1 MSEKANKRVAA
12 CVVLLLLFGLWGWSY
27 DEAAAAGGEPVSPF
41 EFNAATGAI
50 TGYSNDGPK
59 DVVIPDSIDGV
70 PVTSIAMNSFTFK
83 GITSLIIPDTI
94 TSIGGSAFLVNNLTE
109 LTIPDSVISIG
120 GSAFFGNNISSLTL
134 SKNLNSI
141 GDKAFERNQL
151 TEVVLPDGLE
161 TIDVAAFYQN
171 QLTKVTIPESLTSIA
186 GGVFSGNQFV
196 HVTIPVHVANLAN
209 HSFTNNPLTTVDILS
224 AATEISDGAF
234 ANIEINP
241 PNLTIVG
248 HYGSSAE
255 TYANKH
261 SHTFLPLVGL
271 SQTGT
276 HTFTTATAGYSPITP
291 YSVSVTKNVYSDMG
305 HLAVA
310 LSGSHADDF
319 ELGALGATTLDHVV
333 NETAFTVAPK
343 AGLPNGTHTAT
354 VTVTGDYGFSA
365 SLNVQFTVQSTVVE
379 DNDPPPSTS
388 EPSTA
393 GSTTPG
399 PTNSAVNVLVNGKEE
414 HAGTATTKEVNGQQV
429 MTIVVDEEKLR
440 QRLEAEGEHAVIT
453 IPVATGSDVVIGE
466 LNGRM
471 VKNMESRQA
480 TVEIRTEQ
488 ASYTLPAGLINIDAI
503 SKRFGASLGL
513 EDIKIRIEIAKPL
526 NETVQV
532 VEDAA
537 SANGLTIM
545 IPPLNF
551 SVTAVYGDRTEE
563 VTSFNAYVE
572 RMVAIPEGVDPN
584 RITTGVVVE
593 PDGTVRHVPT
603 KVVNI
608 DGKYYVQINS
618 LTNSIYT
625 TVWHPLA
632 FKDMTGHWAEDAVND
647 MGSRMVV
654 TGTDSGMFSPDQ
666 DMTRAEF
673 VAILVRGLGL
683 RLETGDAA
691 FTDVKASDWYSSIIQ
706 TAYKHQL
713 INGFDGGSFRPNEK
727 ITREQAM
734 LIVTKAMAITKLQGM
749 SAEQTADDILHAY
762 TDAAAVSSWAM
773 NSVADNV
780 HAGIVAGR
788 GNHQLAPKAYMTRA
802 EAAIIVRRLLQKSK
816 LI

>member
-1 MSEKANKRVAA
+1 LSEKVNKIVAA

-41 EFNAATGAI
+41 EFNAVTGAI

-59 DVVIPDSIDGV
+59 DVVIPDSIGGV

-120 GSAFFGNNISSLTL
+120 GSAFFGNNIRSLTL
-134 SKNLNSI
+134 SKNLRSI

-171 QLTKVTIPESLTSIA
+171 QLTSVTIPDSYTSIK
-186 GGVFSGNQFV
+186 GGVFSDNQFI
-196 HVTIPVHVANLAN
+196 HVTIPFHVASLAN

-234 ANIEINP
+234 SNAEMNP
-241 PNLTIVG
+241 SNVTIVG

-261 SHTFLPLVGL
+261 SHNFLPLVSL
-271 SQTGT
+271 SQTGLY
-276 HTFTTATAGYSPITP
+276 TFTAATAGYAPVTTIT
-291 YSVSVTKNVYSDMG
+291 VSVTKNVYGDISN
-305 HLAVA
+305 LAVA
-310 LSGSHADDF
+310 LSGSHTDNF
-319 ELGALGATTLDHVV
+319 ELSALGATSLNHVV
-333 NETAFTVAPK
+333 KETAFTIAPK
-343 AGLPNGTHTAT
+343 SGLSNGTYTAT
-354 VTVTGDYGFSA
+354 ATVTGDYGFSA
-365 SLNVQFTVQSTVVE
+365 SFNVQFTVQSTVVE
-379 DNDPPPSTS
+379 DNDPPPSTT
-388 EPSTA
+388 EPSTSE
-393 GSTTPG
+393 STTPG
-399 PTNSAVNVLVNGKEE
+399 PTSSGVNVLVNGKVEN
-414 HAGTATTKEVNGQQV
+414 AGTATTEEVNGQQV

-440 QRLEAEGEHAVIT
+440 QRLEAEGENAVIT
-453 IPVATGSDVVIGE
+453 IPAAIGNDVVIGE

-471 VKNMESRQA
+471 IKNMEFWQA
-480 TVEIRTEQ
+480 TVEMRTEQ
-488 ASYTLPAGLINIDAI
+488 AVYTLPAGLINMDEI
-503 SKRFGASLGL
+503 SKRFGANVGL

-526 NETVQV
+526 NATLQV
-532 VEDAA
+532 VDDAA

-551 SVTAVYGDRTEE
+551 SVKAVYGDHTEE
-563 VTSFNAYVE
+563 VASFNTYVE
-572 RMVAIPEGVDPN
+572 RLVAIPEGVDPN
-584 RITTGVVVE
+584 RITTGVIVE
-593 PDGTVRHVPT
+593 RNGTVRHVPT

-608 DGKYYVQINS
+608 NGKYYAQINS
-618 LTNSIYT
+618 LTNSTYT

-749 SAEQTADDILHAY
+749 SAEQTAGDILHAY
-762 TDAAAVSSWAM
+762 TDAAAVSDWAM
-773 NSVADNV
+773 NSIADNV
-780 HAGIVAGR
+780 QAGIVAGR

-802 EAAIIVRRLLQKSK
+802 EAAIIVQRLLQKSK